1 MWRFFL
7 FILAILILLSLAAYA
22 VSLYWKLHQQKK
34 QLQQAK
40 NARYQRVI
48 ESIEIIAKAM
58 ETEQC
63 GLSEGVLR
71 LKPLLDVL
79 GKKLSQFPAMWALF
93 EVVQDMPILDAR
105 KQLKRNERMKFDL
118 ERESKEAELDA
129 QIKSELVQ
137 LNQLIEQF
145 KQELK

>member
-7 FILAILILLSLAAYA
+7 FILAILILLSLTAYA
-22 VSLYWKLHQQKK
+22 VSLFWQLHQQKK

-40 NARYQRVI
+40 NARYQRVM

-93 EVVQDMPILDAR
+93 EVVQDMPILEAR

-129 QIKSELVQ
+129 QIKSELAVLCQ
-137 LNQLIEQF
+137 QIEQF

>member
-1 MWRFFL
+1 MWQFFL
-7 FILAILILLSLAAYA
+7 FILAILILLSLTAYA
-22 VSLYWKLHQQKK
+22 ISLFWKLHQQKQ

-129 QIKSELVQ
+129 QIKSELVALRQ
-137 LNQLIEQF
+137 QIEQV

>member
-7 FILAILILLSLAAYA
+7 FILAILILLSLTAYA
-22 VSLYWKLHQQKK
+22 ISLCRKLHQQKQ

-40 NARYQRVI
+40 NAHYQRVI

-93 EVVQDMPILDAR
+93 EVVQDMPILEAR

-118 ERESKEAELDA
+118 ERESKEAELDT
-129 QIKSELVQ
+129 QIKSELVALRQ
-137 LNQLIEQF
+137 QIEQV

>member
-7 FILAILILLSLAAYA
+7 FILAILILLSLTAYA
-22 VSLYWKLHQQKK
+22 ISLCWKLHQQKQ

-48 ESIEIIAKAM
+48 ESIEIIVKAM

-93 EVVQDMPILDAR
+93 EVVQDMPILEAR

-129 QIKSELVQ
+129 QIKNELVALRQ
-137 LNQLIEQF
+137 QIEQV

>member
-7 FILAILILLSLAAYA
+7 FILAILILLSLTAYA
-22 VSLYWKLHQQKK
+22 ISLCRKLHQQKQ

-93 EVVQDMPILDAR
+93 EVVQDMPILEAR

-129 QIKSELVQ
+129 QIKSELVALHQ
-137 LNQLIEQF
+137 QIEQV

>member
-7 FILAILILLSLAAYA
+7 FILAILILLSLTAYA
-22 VSLYWKLHQQKK
+22 ISLCWKLHQQKQ

-93 EVVQDMPILDAR
+93 EVVQDMPILEAR

-129 QIKSELVQ
+129 QIKNELVALRQ
-137 LNQLIEQF
+137 QIEQV